1 MKILKTGIIGCGR
14 IGSLLEEDPLRG
26 KPCTH
31 TGGFSALPNI
41 KMVAGCDIDE
51 NRLKNFGCAGI
62 SVLVFL
68 SHTLELIVTFK
79 C

>member
-1 MKILKTGIIGCGR
+1 MKLFKTGIIGCGR

-31 TGGFSALPNI
+31 AGGFSALPAI
-41 KMVAGCDIDE
+41 RLSAGCDINPE
-51 NRLKNFGCAGI
+51 RLQKLEIDGMY
-62 SVLVFL
+62 L
-68 SHTLELIVTFK
+68 SYILITGK